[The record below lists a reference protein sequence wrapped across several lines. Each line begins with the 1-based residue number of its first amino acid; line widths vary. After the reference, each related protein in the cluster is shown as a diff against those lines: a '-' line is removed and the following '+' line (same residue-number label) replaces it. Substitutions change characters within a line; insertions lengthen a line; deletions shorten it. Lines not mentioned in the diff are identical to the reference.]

1 MNSMYTFMSSFLT
14 SPQDYETGLP
24 LRSCFFLHEGV
35 YAINYCGI
43 LTTHQDVI
51 KELKFPLKMVQR
63 FIAESHFETFAC
75 SFCTNMAEKCDL
87 VPSGEESILL
97 GATLSELAQ
106 REAFSKWFLT
116 SAKRNTKIEDAMMF
130 ILEKVLQNLGVL
142 EAAADSSATQSPA
155 AAAGPA
161 EDQACIK
168 LQSAEQSELPQVAA
182 AGTCNT

>member
-1 MNSMYTFMSSFLT
+1 MRVKNVK
-14 SPQDYETGLP
+14 GV
-24 LRSCFFLHEGV
+24 EG
-35 YAINYCGI
+35 GMRP
-43 LTTHQDVI
+43 VI
-51 KELKFPLKMVQR
+51 
-63 FIAESHFETFAC
+63 
-75 SFCTNMAEKCDL
+75 CDL

>member
-1 MNSMYTFMSSFLT
+1 M
-14 SPQDYETGLP
+14 E
-24 LRSCFFLHEGV
+24 
-35 YAINYCGI
+35 
-43 LTTHQDVI
+43 HQ
-51 KELKFPLKMVQR
+51 
-63 FIAESHFETFAC
+63 
-75 SFCTNMAEKCDL
+75 CDL

-116 SAKRNTKIEDAMMF
+116 SAKRKHQDRRCNDVYIRK
-130 ILEKVLQNLGVL
+130 

-182 AGTCNT
+182 AGTCKHLKTCYTITSFPFLPVAPAGRSSGGKFCNSAPTARLPKLDVRPRLVNVGSQY